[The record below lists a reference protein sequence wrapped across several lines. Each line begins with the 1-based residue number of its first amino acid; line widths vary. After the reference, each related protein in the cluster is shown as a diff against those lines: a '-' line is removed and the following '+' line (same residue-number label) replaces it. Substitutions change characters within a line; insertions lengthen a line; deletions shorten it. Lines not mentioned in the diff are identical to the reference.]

1 MEVLASLAVE
11 RASPGYLL
19 AEARIQMK
27 NEGWIMEVLASLAV
41 ERASPG
47 YLLAEARIQMKDE

>member
-1 MEVLASLAVE
+1 MAVLASLAVE

-27 NEGWIMEVLASLAV
+27 NEE
-41 ERASPG
+41 
-47 YLLAEARIQMKDE
+47 

>member
-27 NEGWIMEVLASLAV
+27 NEGRIMAVLASLDYWFCFAV
-41 ERASPG
+41 LIIAV
-47 YLLAEARIQMKDE
+47 RILIID